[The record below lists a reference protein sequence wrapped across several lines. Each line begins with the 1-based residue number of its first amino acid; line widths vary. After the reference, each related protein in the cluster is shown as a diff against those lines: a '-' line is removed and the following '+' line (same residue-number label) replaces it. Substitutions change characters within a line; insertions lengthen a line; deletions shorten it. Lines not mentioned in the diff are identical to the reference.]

1 MINIAFPNAV
11 LISFKYFY
19 TAVMYPLSFC
29 FVNLLWIC
37 FLLLNTLQ
45 RSNTP
50 VPFSAEFGSVFCC
63 LIVNVIFL
71 HWLCRNDRNV
81 LKVLR
86 YYSEYSTKLGIF
98 LANSSKVLSLV
109 PSEMPCSLIRGS
121 GRERYPSHRE
131 TGARGGTSKHRKIE
145 KTNMTGMILSLLT
158 KEN

>member
-1 MINIAFPNAV
+1 MQCLFSSSIYRLLSCIHLVSAS
-11 LISFKYFY
+11 LIS
-19 TAVMYPLSFC
+19 C
-29 FVNLLWIC
+29 ECI
-37 FLLLNTLQ
+37 FLLLNTPQ

-50 VPFSAEFGSVFCC
+50 VPFSAEFDSVFWC

-86 YYSEYSTKLGIF
+86 YYSEYSAKLGIF

-109 PSEMPCSLIRGS
+109 RCLVAWSEVVAERGTPHT
-121 GRERYPSHRE
+121 ERQEPGE
-131 TGARGGTSKHRKIE
+131 GLANRKIE